1 MLIEAARRA
10 EGAVKEMLAIA
21 TRGDVA
27 TDEVCDALR
36 ISKSIAGIN
45 SAFQAVGAA
54 AVAGREQHGDGG
66 AEILAEAAGLSRQ
79 EARGQVKTAQAIAEM
94 PRLRDA
100 VAEGRVSAGNAR
112 RLAEAVEKTSAEA
125 VDADDELLT
134 KAESMRP
141 EQFARETRRWTV
153 DRQGDGGESEH
164 ARQRARRRVRVWNA
178 DDGMVHLHGE
188 FDAVTGKRIGN
199 RLEAEARRMYNADK
213 KSAADSNHEQRRTFR
228 QCMADAL
235 DNLTTATASRNG
247 NGGGKPFAD
256 IAVVWHANA
265 DTEKA
270 VAEIAGGDRLP
281 ASVLEE
287 LMCNSAVTGLIYDTE
302 GVPLWRGKTKRRATP
317 GQMRALIAKY
327 GGCFHCGAH
336 PAMCQ
341 AHHIKPW
348 YRGGPTDISNLV
360 LACWNCHQ
368 KIHHHNWTIHTHRG
382 KHTLQPP
389 DRITSGPTR
398 TPNPPPTP
406 GPDSRRAP
414 DRRTG
419 SRRARPPLRAQP
431 GVPARSRSQPQGEGT
446 AAQQPEQAR
455 PGVPPGSRSRPP
467 GAGAAAQQPEQARP
481 GVPPGS
487 RSRPRAGTSTTA
499 SARASRDGPDG
510 PSPPSRSARLFT
522 PA

>member
-10 EGAVKEMLAIA
+10 EAAVKEMLAIA
-21 TRGDVA
+21 TRGDAA
-27 TDEVCDALR
+27 TDEVRDALR
-36 ISKSIAGIN
+36 ISKAIAGIN
-45 SAFQAVGAA
+45 SAFQAAGAA

-66 AEILAEAAGLSRQ
+66 AEVLAAAAGLSRQ
-79 EARGQVKTAQAIAEM
+79 EARSQVRTAETLNKT
-94 PRLRDA
+94 PNLRDA
-100 VAEGRVSAGNAR
+100 VAEGRVSTANAK
-112 RLAEAVEKTSAEA
+112 RLAEAVEKTSSADVEA
-125 VDADDELLT
+125 DAELLA

-199 RLEAEARRMYNADK
+199 RLEAEARRMYDADK
-213 KSAADSNHEQRRTFR
+213 KSAADSNGEQRRTFQ

-235 DNLTTATASRNG
+235 DNLTTVTASSNG

-265 DTEKA
+265 DTEKI

-287 LMCNSAVTGLIYDTE
+287 LMCNCAVTGLVYDTE

-348 YRGGPTDISNLV
+348 WQGGPTDITNMV

-368 KIHHHNWTIHTHRG
+368 RIHHHNWQIRTHRG
-382 KHTLQPP
+382 HHTLHP
-389 DRITSGPTR
+389 
-398 TPNPPPTP
+398 P
-406 GPDSRRAP
+406 GPPNHRPAP
-414 DRRTG
+414 ATAVNRL
-419 SRRARPPLRAQP
+419 PL
-431 GVPARSRSQPQGEGT
+431 VPA
-446 AAQQPEQAR
+446 
-455 PGVPPGSRSRPP
+455 
-467 GAGAAAQQPEQARP
+467 
-481 GVPPGS
+481 
-487 RSRPRAGTSTTA
+487 A
-499 SARASRDGPDG
+499 SS
-510 PSPPSRSARLFT
+510 
-522 PA
+522 

>member
-10 EGAVKEMLAIA
+10 EAAVKEMLAIA
-21 TRGDVA
+21 TRGDAA

-36 ISKSIAGIN
+36 ISKAIAGIN
-45 SAFQAVGAA
+45 SAFQAAGAA
-54 AVAGREQHGDGG
+54 AVASCERHGDGG
-66 AEILAEAAGLSRQ
+66 AEVLASAAGLSRQ
-79 EARGQVKTAQAIAEM
+79 EARSQVKTAQAIAEM

-100 VAEGRVSAGNAR
+100 VSEGRVSAGNAR
-112 RLAEAVEKTSAEA
+112 RLAEAVEKTSADA
-125 VDADDELLT
+125 VDADDELLA

-199 RLEAEARRMYNADK
+199 RLEAEARRIYDADK
-213 KSAADSNHEQRRTFR
+213 KSAADSTGGERRTFQ

-235 DNLTTATASRNG
+235 DNLTTATANS

-265 DTEKA
+265 HTEKLI
-270 VAEIAGGDRLP
+270 AEIAGGDRLP

-287 LMCNSAVTGLIYDTE
+287 LMCNSAVTGLIYDTD
-302 GVPLWRGKTKRRATP
+302 GVPLWRGKTRRRATP

-360 LACWNCHQ
+360 LVCWSCHQ
-368 KIHHHNWTIHTHRG
+368 KIHHHKWTIRTHNG
-382 KHTLQPP
+382 KHTLHP
-389 DRITSGPTR
+389 
-398 TPNPPPTP
+398 PNPVNYGPAHAPDPPP
-406 GPDSRRAP
+406 MSKHDSRRAP
-414 DRRTG
+414 ERSTG
-419 SRRARPPLRAQP
+419 SPRARPPLRARP
-431 GVPARSRSQPQGEGT
+431 GLPARSRPQNARRGGGRSAARARTTGSTRTLPT
-446 AAQQPEQAR
+446 AGR
-455 PGVPPGSRSRPP
+455 GLDNLDNCVFRDVSG
-467 GAGAAAQQPEQARP
+467 
-481 GVPPGS
+481 
-487 RSRPRAGTSTTA
+487 RAGRTVPA
-499 SARASRDGPDG
+499 EQKRA
-510 PSPPSRSARLFT
+510 ALF